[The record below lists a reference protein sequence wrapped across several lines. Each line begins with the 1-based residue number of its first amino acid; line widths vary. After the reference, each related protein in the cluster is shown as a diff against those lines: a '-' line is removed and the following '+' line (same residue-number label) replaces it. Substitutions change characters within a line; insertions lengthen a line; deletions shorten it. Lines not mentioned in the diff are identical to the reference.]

1 MLFSEFQNSKIA
13 SHSKVQEI
21 DYLKVATWKVVA
33 NTSPWSHV
41 IVIDLK
47 LVSDLTN
54 LNLNHLVKNPT
65 IMY

>member
-1 MLFSEFQNSKIA
+1 MLVSELQNSKMA
-13 SHSKVQEI
+13 SHSKEVQEI

-33 NTSPWSHV
+33 NTSPGYHV

-54 LNLNHLVKNPT
+54 LNHLVKNPT